1 MDFIRKYRIIIS
13 HLGFWAGYY
22 LLLTLLIFNNEEG
35 VYHPLRVYLVTVSH
49 ASIAYINMWWLMP
62 KFYFRRY
69 YLIYLLL
76 VIGISWSWVEGH
88 YQLDCLIPNR
98 PDFDYTRQQFEKAV
112 HGAYL
117 LLIVALS
124 AGHRLLQ
131 ISRDQE
137 KEAELLRQKQLKQE
151 QEASILKSENLETE
165 LKFLKSQINPH
176 FLFNALNN
184 IYTLAY
190 IKATEAPD
198 MILKLSDMLRY
209 ILYDCTTEEV
219 PIAKEI
225 NYLKNYIELQQLKA
239 DDIDI
244 QVTIDDFAP
253 QVKIAPML
261 LIPFIENSFKHSK
274 IEDTKQGW
282 IRIALL
288 QQDQQICFR
297 VSNSKPSQSFTK
309 DKVGGIGLQNVKRRL
324 ELLYPQKHDLQIVEK
339 ADSFRVT
346 LLLGKNLKVTERN
359 TSSFKLNDRQPK
371 TNN

>member
-1 MDFIRKYRIIIS
+1 MDFIRKYRATIS
-13 HLGFWAGYY
+13 HFGFWAGYY
-22 LLLTLLIFNNEEG
+22 LILTLLVFNNEEDA
-35 VYHPLRVYLVTVSH
+35 YHPLRVGLATISH
-49 ASIAYINMWWLMP
+49 ASITYINLWWLMP
-62 KFYFRRY
+62 KFYFRRRY
-69 YLIYLLL
+69 FIYTLL
-76 VIGISWSWVEGH
+76 VVAIGWIWVEGH
-88 YQLDCLIPNR
+88 HRVDSFIPKH

-112 HGAYL
+112 HGTYL
-117 LLIVALS
+117 LLIIALS

-131 ISRDQE
+131 ISREQE
-137 KEAELLRQKQLKQE
+137 EEVELLKQRKLKRA

-244 QVTIDDFAP
+244 QVTIDEFAP

-274 IEDTKQGW
+274 IEDTQEGW

-288 QQDQQICFR
+288 HQDQQICFK
-297 VSNSKPSQSFTK
+297 VSNSKPPQNFTK

-324 ELLYPQKHDLQIVEK
+324 ELLYPHRYNLEIVEE
-339 ADSFRVT
+339 ADSFKAT
-346 LLLGKNLKVTERN
+346 LLLSENLTVTPSIEALPKN
-359 TSSFKLNDRQPK
+359 
-371 TNN
+371 